1 MRRVLSEKRQNH
13 NALYIYDSLGQKT
26 CFQARLV
33 FFFFFFFFFY
43 GEETIE
49 QKRLTGRLA
58 SKNITPC
65 LARRL
70 N

>member
-13 NALYIYDSLGQKT
+13 NALYNYDSLGQKT
-26 CFQARLV
+26 WFQARLV
-33 FFFFFFFFFY
+33 FFFFFY
-43 GEETIE
+43 GKETIE
-49 QKRLTGRLA
+49 QKRLTRRLA

>member
-13 NALYIYDSLGQKT
+13 NALYNYDSLGQKT
-26 CFQARLV
+26 FFQARLV
-33 FFFFFFFFFY
+33 FFSFLFFFY